1 MATHGG
7 THLSW
12 PALVHDSLVNLPQL
26 AREIV
31 HLDGELEGL
40 LEEVVVVGDLVHELV
55 DDGLQLDGVLVLV
68 PGEGRG
74 EQAERGEVEG
84 VAVKLVLASHA
95 DAWRGQS
102 IQLIVDIHHIRNF
115 ALVTVHEA
123 VVLRLVHQV
132 LQLVLGQ
139 GERHAGIHASAAVC
153 VCVSVGILSLKSMTG
168 QRVTSQVTVEA
179 YLAFTETTGLQ
190 WDICKP

>member
-1 MATHGG
+1 M
-7 THLSW
+7 
-12 PALVHDSLVNLPQL
+12 
-26 AREIV
+26 
-31 HLDGELEGL
+31 
-40 LEEVVVVGDLVHELV
+40 
-55 DDGLQLDGVLVLV
+55 
-68 PGEGRG
+68 
-74 EQAERGEVEG
+74 
-84 VAVKLVLASHA
+84 
-95 DAWRGQS
+95 
-102 IQLIVDIHHIRNF
+102 
-115 ALVTVHEA
+115 VTVHEA

-153 VCVSVGILSLKSMTG
+153 VFVCQVSSGILSLKSMTG